1 MASEA
6 ITRNDLTAILDSLF
20 PSFYSD
26 KTYSANGTLR
36 VVRTFN
42 AVQVIY
48 SGTALNYTRNAYTL
62 IYTLGENERPAGTVY
77 FTAFNNNTN
86 DVTQVPL
93 VGYIDTLGR
102 IYLWVYGGISGNVAP
117 RFSVTFLKE
126 GSR

>member
-48 SGTALNYTRNAYTL
+48 VGNALNYTRSAYTL

-77 FTAFNNNTN
+77 FTAYNNNTN

-102 IYLWVYGGISGNVAP
+102 IYLWVYSGISGSVAP